1 MKDALGPEQARPCA
15 ARARARLAA
24 MPTAVDRASSGG
36 TPGSIHG
43 GLAFALALAM
53 LMPVTLP
60 VAVLPDLVGARFA
73 VSEAAAARFNSINML
88 AALAC
93 GPVAGWL
100 CDRLRRPRPYIAGL
114 LLLDAACFA
123 ALCLPMDYGTFLAV
137 RALEGGAHASA
148 LALVMGLAA
157 RSRRGAARGKLL
169 GALGAGLTL
178 GVALGAGLGGQV
190 GRQDPLRT
198 LQLAAA
204 LCVGCALLA
213 LWGMPRRVE
222 PAAPEPG
229 EVQRS
234 PHSHERTARERPPGR
249 FAIWR
254 RLALPLA
261 FGFADRFTVGFYT
274 TTFAFYLQ
282 RMHGLPAPRIG
293 LLLALFLLPFALLSY
308 PCGLW
313 AERGSRAA
321 LVCGGSLLYGLAT
334 AALTF
339 VPLPL
344 LPYWM
349 VGLGVFSA
357 VMFVPSIQLTTDLA
371 PAHLR
376 GAAMGAFNAA
386 GSLGFVLGPLVG
398 GHLSESVA
406 AAHGW
411 SAGYGAAFAL
421 AGGSEVALALIAW
434 PLLLRMRANALAAGK
449 ARGA

>member
-1 MKDALGPEQARPCA
+1 MKDALGPEQARACA
-15 ARARARLAA
+15 ARAHATLAA
-24 MPTAVDRASSGG
+24 MPTPAERVAPGGAASNL
-36 TPGSIHG
+36 HG

-60 VAVLPDLVGARFA
+60 VAVLPELVAERFD

-93 GPVAGWL
+93 GPIAGWC
-100 CDRLRRPRPYIAGL
+100 CDRLRRPRPWIAGL

-123 ALCLPMDYGTFLAV
+123 ALCLPMDYGAFLAL
-137 RALEGGAHASA
+137 RALEGGAHAGA

-190 GRQDPLRT
+190 GRDDPLRT
-198 LQLAAA
+198 LQLASA
-204 LCVGCALLA
+204 LCVLCALLA
-213 LWGMPRRVE
+213 AWGMPRRVE
-222 PAAPEPG
+222 REAPEPDALAANDS
-229 EVQRS
+229 QS
-234 PHSHERTARERPPGR
+234 APAAAARGR
-249 FAIWR
+249 FAPWR
-254 RLALPLA
+254 RLAVPLA

-274 TTFAFYLQ
+274 TTFSFYLQ

-313 AERGSRAA
+313 AERRSRAA

-334 AALTF
+334 AALTA
-339 VPLPL
+339 VPVAL

-349 VGLGVFSA
+349 VALGVFSA
-357 VMFVPSIQLTTDLA
+357 VMFVPSIQLMTDLA
-371 PAHLR
+371 PAHMR

-406 AAHGW
+406 ATHGW
-411 SAGYGAAFAL
+411 SAGYGAAFAA
-421 AGGSEVALALIAW
+421 AGGTEVLLAVLAW
-434 PLLLRMRANALAAGK
+434 PLLVRMRTATAGK
-449 ARGA
+449 ARDA

>member
-1 MKDALGPEQARPCA
+1 
-15 ARARARLAA
+15 
-24 MPTAVDRASSGG
+24 MPTPAERVAPGG
-36 TPGSIHG
+36 IHGGIHG

-60 VAVLPDLVGARFA
+60 VAVLPELVAARFE

-88 AALAC
+88 AALVC
-93 GPVAGWL
+93 GPIAGWL
-100 CDRLRRPRPYIAGL
+100 CDRLRHPRPYIAGL

-123 ALCLPMDYGTFLAV
+123 ALCLPMEYGAFLAV

-190 GRQDPLRT
+190 GRDDPLRT
-198 LQLAAA
+198 LQLASA
-204 LCVGCALLA
+204 LCVVCAVLA
-213 LWGMPRRVE
+213 ALGMPRRVE
-222 PAAPEPG
+222 PAAPEPN
-229 EVQRS
+229 EASAPQSVS
-234 PHSHERTARERPPGR
+234 ATGR

-254 RLALPLA
+254 RLAVPLA

-293 LLLALFLLPFALLSY
+293 LLLALFLFPFALLSY

-334 AALTF
+334 AALTRI
-339 VPLPL
+339 PLPW

-349 VGLGVFSA
+349 VALGVFSA

-386 GSLGFVLGPLVG
+386 GSLGFVVGPLVG
-398 GHLSESVA
+398 GHLSQSVA

-411 SAGYGAAFAL
+411 SAGYGAAFAV
-421 AGGSEVALALIAW
+421 AGGSEVLLALLAW
-434 PLLLRMRANALAAGK
+434 PLLVRMSRAAK
-449 ARGA
+449 ARGG